1 MIATQS
7 HSPRS
12 TVNRP
17 NHARKVAP
25 MTASLGGVRIMWRA
39 TTYILAF
46 TAIVVVAACGQ
57 RDPSTNPLAPTSLGS
72 TTTGEPTTTTA
83 GTATTGT
90 TNAQTTIVPTKTTAS
105 SNPCSSLTIKPVT
118 QIVPACGTPM
128 TAIVLTVTANSA
140 CVWGNYYR
148 VNSSQPSWIYPV
160 PTWGGAG
167 NGTLR
172 LSLNANYTGA
182 TRTGSIT
189 LLAAG
194 VTATL
199 TQPKC
204 R

>member
-1 MIATQS
+1 
-7 HSPRS
+7 
-12 TVNRP
+12 
-17 NHARKVAP
+17 
-25 MTASLGGVRIMWRA
+25 MWRA
-39 TTYILAF
+39 TTCILTF
-46 TAIVVVAACGQ
+46 TAIAMVAACGQ
-57 RDPSTNPLAPTSLGS
+57 SDTSPSPLAPTIVGS
-72 TTTGEPTTTTA
+72 TTTGGRTTTTATTATAVPTTTTVPM
-83 GTATTGT
+83 TA
-90 TNAQTTIVPTKTTAS
+90 AR
-105 SNPCSSLTIKPVT
+105 SNPCSSLTVTPVT
-118 QIVPACGTPM
+118 QTVPACGTPM

-140 CVWGNYYR
+140 CSWGNSYR

-172 LSLNANYTGA
+172 LSLNANYSGA